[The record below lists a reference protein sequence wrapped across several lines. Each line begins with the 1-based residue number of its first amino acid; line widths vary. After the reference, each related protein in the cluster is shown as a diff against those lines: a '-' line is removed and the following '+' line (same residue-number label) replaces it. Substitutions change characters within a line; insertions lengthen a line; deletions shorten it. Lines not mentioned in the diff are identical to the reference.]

1 MIKEVLHPKVHYYRN
16 VIEDPGLFLKELE
29 ESDLDPSYVPQIGP
43 WQEWRSSSGINDV
56 FGKQK
61 ECRLNNFKNQTVG
74 DKINSKLC
82 SMLAYKVINIEE
94 SFCKD
99 TGIEPGYLPTTF
111 FIKKYDVGAYMGS
124 HIDSYDDDQDPLTVS
139 MVVYL
144 NDDYEGG
151 EINFPD
157 FNISIK
163 PEAGS
168 VVVFESKDTF
178 HEPAETT
185 SGNKYLIPIF
195 FYKR

>member
-1 MIKEVLHPKVHYYRN
+1 MIKEVLHPKIHYYKN
-16 VIEDPGLFLKELE
+16 VIENPDLFLKELE
-29 ESDLDPSYVPQIGP
+29 EADLMPSYVPQISQ
-43 WQEWRSSSGINDV
+43 WQEWRSSSGIDNV

-74 DKINSKLC
+74 DRINSKLC
-82 SMLAYKVINIEE
+82 SLLAYKVLSIEE

-99 TGIEPGYLPTTF
+99 IGIESGYLPTTF
-111 FIKKYDVGAYMGS
+111 YIKKYNVGAYMGP
-124 HIDSYDDDQDPLTVS
+124 HVDSFDDDQDSLTVS

-168 VVVFESKDTF
+168 VVVFESKNIL
-178 HEPAETT
+178 HEPVETT
-185 SGNKYLIPIF
+185 SGTKYLIPIF
-195 FYKR
+195 FYQR